1 MSFYGFAKV
10 IACNT
15 LNWFFKVRIEGKEN
29 IPPEG
34 GYILCANHRSYADP
48 VFVGGATPHQLHLFT
63 NRKQSLTFL
72 NRKYFSY

>member
-34 GYILCANHRSYADP
+34 GYILCANHRTYACLLYTSM
-48 VFVGGATPHQLHLFT
+48 GGLCFSMTRICTGEVWVRRRTL
-63 NRKQSLTFL
+63 SLI
-72 NRKYFSY
+72 